1 MKTKSLFMCMLLAL
15 PFGFTACSSDD
26 EPEVSQQISEA
37 EINEALARSIKDS
50 DADEY
55 VDQTILMKQAL
66 GGEWVIV
73 ENGQPVQKVT
83 FDGDMTMHTFPFK
96 AEGEVQLFPSS
107 GNAVAYGH
115 TVFIYASEG
124 YEHLESDLYAVC
136 EILSVDDDL
145 ATLRIHGGSKG
156 PEMHKELLL
165 VRSVDI
171 LEGVSV
177 SYPKEI
183 LPNNDLFGSWK
194 ISSITRVWDGK
205 DVLAA
210 FSDMVASLGIERP
223 MPSLSFQKDGAVIA
237 SFDSYFFHSN
247 NDVNFWGQT
256 FVLYREDFGEHC
268 DNSIVGIYEIESLS
282 SNELVMIWHP
292 GSGDSPRRMVL
303 KKS

>member
-1 MKTKSLFMCMLLAL
+1 MKKCLYLLLLLF
-15 PFGFTACSSDD
+15 PFYSCSDNND
-26 EPEVSQQISEA
+26 EPTVPKQISET
-37 EINEALARSIKDS
+37 EINEALARSIQDS
-50 DADEY
+50 GSEEY

-73 ENGQPVQKVT
+73 ENGQPIQKVT
-83 FDGDMTMHTFPFK
+83 FDGDMKMHTFPFK
-96 AEGEVQLFPSS
+96 AEGVVQLFPSS

-115 TVFIYASEG
+115 TVFIYAAEG

-145 ATLRIHGGSKG
+145 ATLRIHGGAKG

-183 LPNNDLFGSWK
+183 LPNNDLFGSWE

-205 DVLAA
+205 DVLAP
-210 FSDMVASLGIERP
+210 FRDMQATFGIERP
-223 MPSLSFQKDGAVIA
+223 LPSLSFQKDGAVIA
-237 SFDSYFFHSN
+237 SYDSYFFHSN

-268 DNSIVGIYEIESLS
+268 DNSIVGVYEIESLS
-282 SNELVMIWHP
+282 SNELIMIWHP

-303 KKS
+303 KKV

>member
-1 MKTKSLFMCMLLAL
+1 MKKSLYLLMMLL
-15 PFGFTACSSDD
+15 PFYSCSDNND
-26 EPEVSQQISEA
+26 EPEVPKQIVSEA
-37 EINEALARSIKDS
+37 EIREALARSIEDS
-50 DADEY
+50 DAEEY

-73 ENGQPVQKVT
+73 ENGQPVQKLT
-83 FDGDMTMHTFPFK
+83 FDGDMKMHTFPFN
-96 AEGEVQLFPSS
+96 AEGVVQLFPSS

-115 TVFIYASEG
+115 TVFIYASNG

-145 ATLRIHGGSKG
+145 ATLRIHGGTKG

-165 VRSVDI
+165 VKSEDVLDDI
-171 LEGVSV
+171 SV

-183 LPNNDLFGSWK
+183 LPNNNLFGSWE

-205 DVLAA
+205 DVLAP
-210 FSDMVASLGIERP
+210 FRDMQATFGIERP
-223 MPSLSFQKDGAVIA
+223 LPSLSFQKDGAVIA
-237 SFDSYFFHSN
+237 SYDSYFFHSN

-268 DNSIVGIYEIESLS
+268 DNSIVGVYEIESLS
-282 SNELVMIWHP
+282 SNELMMIWHP

-303 KKS
+303 KKV